1 MITKKNKL
9 DARKRSEYDVER
21 FSVCE
26 RLAWGYLSEKRKKK
40 SFRFSCFIYNPE
52 KKEMCGPL
60 SFRFCLS
67 DEEYVFLLALQLSEH
82 QGFSYN
88 RLFPINP
95 DIATRLTHCVEITFL
110 EIENQFNS
118 TQPFTI
124 IFDEL
129 IEDANHL
136 KEERDEALSED
147 DMTDAEEADD
157 TTKKYTF
164 QIEIFYTYTSEKRK
178 VEIELTDDDVEQI
191 KQLISENK
199 EPKADLLHIL
209 YEEDDDLFEKFSDVI
224 YPIVYIEELIYGFE
238 YSSVEGVEKAENDP
252 YDDYLDLRDAPFEE
266 VYDLYCDQMDISLS
280 ELENY
285 CKCEIPKE
293 WLSK

>member
-40 SFRFSCFIYNPE
+40 SYRFSCFIYNP
-52 KKEMCGPL
+52 KKQEMRGPR
-60 SFRFCLS
+60 SFRFSLS

-88 RLFPINP
+88 RLFHINP
-95 DIATRLTHCVEITFL
+95 DIATRLTHYVENTFL
-110 EIENQFNS
+110 KIENQGRS

-199 EPKADLLHIL
+199 EPKANLLHIL

-224 YPIVYIEELIYGFE
+224 YPIVFIEELIYGFE
-238 YSSVEGVEKAENDP
+238 NGDVEKDENDP

-266 VYDLYCDQMDISLS
+266 VYDLYFDHMDISLS
-280 ELENY
+280 ELEDY